1 MIEAFK
7 KIWQFAGEEQKNIN
21 RSVAVSFLSAALQMF
36 QVGAIYLV
44 VRALTLGRQDGVAG
58 AGV

>member
-7 KIWQFAGEEQKNIN
+7 KIWQFAGKEQKNIN
-21 RSVAVSFLSAALQMF
+21 KSVWVSLLSAVLQMF

-44 VRALTLGRQDGVAG
+44 V
-58 AGV
+58 